1 MADSFLDF
9 TIAIPHKKYNCE
21 VTPIT
26 KNHSRT
32 AKLTGFKEICFMALK
47 LISVPI
53 KNKPNKRKILLV
65 FLKNKIHE
73 SSKIKKEP
81 AITKNINS
89 KIKYG
94 KSRLSFRL
102 LKYQDESKTNGII
115 HKVLPSFMIVAISNA
130 SLPNMEAAP
139 ITEAVS

>member
-1 MADSFLDF
+1 MISMV
-9 TIAIPHKKYNCE
+9 IPTHHKKYNSE

-26 KNHSRT
+26 KDQSKT
-32 AKLTGFKEICFMALK
+32 AKLTGFKEIFFMAFK

-53 KNKPNKRKILLV
+53 KNKPNERKILLA

-81 AITKNINS
+81 ITTKNINN

-94 KSRLSFRL
+94 KSKLSSCL
-102 LKYQDESKTNGII
+102 LKYQDESKINGII

-130 SLPNMEAAP
+130 SLPNMEEAP

>member
-1 MADSFLDF
+1 
-9 TIAIPHKKYNCE
+9 
-21 VTPIT
+21 
-26 KNHSRT
+26 
-32 AKLTGFKEICFMALK
+32 MALK

-53 KNKPNKRKILLV
+53 KNKPNERKILLL

-73 SSKIKKEP
+73 SSKEKKEP

-94 KSRLSFRL
+94 KSRLSSRR
-102 LKYQDESKTNGII
+102 LKYQDASKTNGII
-115 HKVLPSFMIVAISNA
+115 HKVLPSFMMVAISSA
-130 SLPNMEAAP
+130 SLPNIEAAP